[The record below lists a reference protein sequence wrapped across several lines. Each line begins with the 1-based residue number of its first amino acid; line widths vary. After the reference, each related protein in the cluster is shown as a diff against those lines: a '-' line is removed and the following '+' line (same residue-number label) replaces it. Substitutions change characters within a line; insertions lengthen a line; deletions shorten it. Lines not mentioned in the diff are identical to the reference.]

1 MTDQTGGKVSIFARL
16 LRLASVMGLLVAL
29 LFGLLSFGPFVAPD
43 IWFADNMSFFLP
55 QLIGG
60 GFAAVFLAAL
70 CRRLAGRP
78 RPGKALRRLFLLTGL
93 ILSLALGV
101 SLYQTYRIVA
111 PGLAEARVPGTKN
124 LRIVSINLE
133 VRYLGDPEFM
143 AYLESLNPDIL
154 VFQEAEWRH
163 QMRYRKRLG
172 DDTPLI
178 GLGPYFENF
187 LIGDLGSMIAFSRY
201 PLKSSTVIPVEGA
214 CSSPW
219 HRGDR
224 EIFSAIVD
232 VDGSPLNFIAVHPD
246 SPRSPCRWQSRQDY
260 FAALAGVI
268 GALPASEPAIMI
280 GDWNTSPLSNH
291 FENLLQQAGMRV
303 RFPAVV
309 PVITRYFYDY
319 RFRWILG
326 SAVDHAAVSDEVT
339 IRNVAIGGDVG
350 SDHVPLIVDI
360 AIP

>member
-1 MTDQTGGKVSIFARL
+1 MTDQTGGKVSIFSRL

-43 IWFADNMSFFLP
+43 IWVADNMSFFLP

-60 GFAAVFLAAL
+60 GFAAVFLAAI
-70 CRRLAGRP
+70 CIRLAGRP
-78 RPGKALRRLFLLTGL
+78 RPGKQLRRLFLFTGL
-93 ILSLALGV
+93 VLSVALGLAL
-101 SLYQTYRIVA
+101 YHTYRVVA
-111 PGLAEARVPGTKN
+111 PGLAGASVPATKN

-133 VRYLGDPEFM
+133 TRYLGDPDFM
-143 AYLESLNPDIL
+143 AYLESLKPDIL
-154 VFQEAEWRH
+154 VFQETEWPY
-163 QMRYRKRLG
+163 QMRHRKRQG

-201 PLKSSTVIPVEGA
+201 PVKSSTVIPVEGA
-214 CSSPW
+214 CGP
-219 HRGDR
+219 RRYGNR
-224 EIFSAIVD
+224 EIFSAIID

-268 GALPASEPAIMI
+268 DALPASEPAIMI

-326 SAVDHAAVSDEVT
+326 SAVDHAAVSDKVT